1 MTLSNV
7 VLNIDIE
14 TNGHITVSQNFY
26 IVPFSPSDASLTECN
41 VSFLLSS
48 HLHKLL
54 LGQRGR
60 GLAAGVELLVEELD
74 DAHVVLDAEVV
85 EERLADLKRTKD
97 SVKLCLI
104 FV

>member
-1 MTLSNV
+1 MNTLTISQSFD
-7 VLNIDIE
+7 IDPTAESAI
-14 TNGHITVSQNFY
+14 
-26 IVPFSPSDASLTECN
+26 
-41 VSFLLSS
+41 LLSKS

-54 LGQRGR
+54 LGLRWR

-85 EERLADLKRTKD
+85 EERLADLKQTQD
-97 SVKLCLI
+97 SNQFCLI

>member
-26 IVPFSPSDASLTECN
+26 IVPFSPSDASLTEFN

-48 HLHKLL
+48 YLHKLL
-54 LGQRGR
+54 LRQRRR

-85 EERLADLKRTKD
+85 EERLADLKRMQDYK
-97 SVKLCLI
+97 SN

>member
-1 MTLSNV
+1 MVIDWS
-7 VLNIDIE
+7 LN
-14 TNGHITVSQNFY
+14 GK
-26 IVPFSPSDASLTECN
+26 VPALRNPECI

-54 LGQRGR
+54 LRQRRR

-97 SVKLCLI
+97 
-104 FV
+104 

>member
-1 MTLSNV
+1 MAERETNVLLYNVTLS
-7 VLNIDIE
+7 
-14 TNGHITVSQNFY
+14 HS
-26 IVPFSPSDASLTECN
+26 SHTECD
-41 VSFLLSS
+41 VSFLFSS

-54 LGQRGR
+54 LGQRRR

-85 EERLADLKRTKD
+85 EERLADLKRAKD
-97 SVKLCLI
+97 SVKFCLI